1 MTIKW
6 IGALLVIAG
15 CGGVGFTMAA
25 SYKREERCLRALVR
39 ALDYMTCELQFR
51 LTPLPDLCRT
61 AGKECGG
68 PAGQALTALAS
79 ELESQISPDADS
91 CMYAA
96 LSKMDN
102 LPASTSEAL
111 SLLGKSLGRFDLNGQ
126 LQGIE
131 QVRAHCR
138 RELSSLEN
146 GRDQRIRGYQT
157 LGVCAGAALAIL
169 FV

>member
-1 MTIKW
+1 MQNAGMQNAQW
-6 IGALLVIAG
+6 IFGEAG
-15 CGGVGFTMAA
+15 SLAA
-25 SYKREERCLRALVR
+25 
-39 ALDYMTCELQFR
+39 Q
-51 LTPLPDLCRT
+51 
-61 AGKECGG
+61 
-68 PAGQALTALAS
+68 Q
-79 ELESQISPDADS
+79 
-91 CMYAA
+91 
-96 LSKMDN
+96 
-102 LPASTSEAL
+102 
-111 SLLGKSLGRFDLNGQ
+111 LGKSLGRFDLNGQ